1 MFRHAFEVLDQ
12 ADCLHGAKDPPG
24 WIQFPPAEPLPHG
37 GWVVVVVV
45 VPTFTKGD
53 DRQEEVVPGIILG
66 LEIPPAPDMG
76 KRVDRVRAVV
86 TQDGGDK
93 EAPNQS
99 LASSQAKI
107 GKESR
112 SQIPGSQHEEGR
124 GDRRDMVV
132 AVQPD
137 QLGEL
142 HPVSHQTNANGCS
155 FLAEKPAAVG
165 FPESV
170 LLGGVRVQMRVG
182 MRVVI
187 TMVGRPP
194 DRSTLNGRSPQ
205 KSHEK
210 LNRTAGAECLVT
222 EVPVVKTSNGKH
234 ANDVHP
240 NAQRQSG
247 PREPHPENR
256 HTRNMQKDVGDR
268 FYPPN
273 APLGDVWFM
282 VRFFNEMISHRVAC

>member
-1 MFRHAFEVLDQ
+1 MAIRGFTRGLDALLLDVFRHAFEVLDQ
-12 ADCLHGAKDPPG
+12 ADCFMAPESTRLDPIPTSG
-24 WIQFPPAEPLPHG
+24 TLPHG

-66 LEIPPAPDMG
+66 LEIPTAPDMG

-142 HPVSHQTNANGCS
+142 HPVSHQTNANG
-155 FLAEKPAAVG
+155 AASCRETSRMG

-170 LLGGVRVQMRVG
+170 LLGGVRVQMGVG

-210 LNRTAGAECLVT
+210 LNRTAALNV
-222 EVPVVKTSNGKH
+222 
-234 ANDVHP
+234 
-240 NAQRQSG
+240 
-247 PREPHPENR
+247 
-256 HTRNMQKDVGDR
+256 
-268 FYPPN
+268 
-273 APLGDVWFM
+273 L
-282 VRFFNEMISHRVAC
+282 